1 MVRSRALSAVQQEA
15 AGADKAGH
23 AMTESEV
30 RACLRELA
38 VELPGLRQA
47 EEQVEQAVAEAW
59 LLVQDLDREAWTGSG
74 RGRLDLAIQEW
85 RRVQGEHQV
94 AMAALERN
102 LREGGKLR
110 RMLEQMEVR
119 S

>member
-1 MVRSRALSAVQQEA
+1 
-15 AGADKAGH
+15 
-23 AMTESEV
+23 MTEGEV
-30 RACLRELA
+30 RARLRELA
-38 VELPGLRQA
+38 SLLPTLRQA
-47 EEQVEQAVAEAW
+47 EEQAAQAVAEAW

-94 AMAALERN
+94 ATAALERN
-102 LREGGKLR
+102 LREGGKVR
-110 RMLEQMEVR
+110 RMLEQMEAG